1 MSRVIRFRAWDKIN
15 KWLDDEFYLGS
26 DGSVYD
32 IPNKTYNTPNT
43 EIERIDNFILM
54 QYTGLKDKNGVE
66 IFEGDI
72 CRYKNDGSYWVGM
85 VRYNH
90 CSYMFSSDRGQ
101 NLIYTLDREV
111 IGNIHED
118 PELLK

>member
-1 MSRVIRFRAWDKIN
+1 MREIKFRTFHRGRMEILREFN
-15 KWLDDEFYLGS
+15 EHHIFFDD
-26 DGSVYD
+26 DGMQTIQGD
-32 IPNKTYNTPNT
+32 MH
-43 EIERIDNFILM
+43 LM

-66 IFEGDI
+66 IYEGDI

-111 IGNIHED
+111 IGNIHEN